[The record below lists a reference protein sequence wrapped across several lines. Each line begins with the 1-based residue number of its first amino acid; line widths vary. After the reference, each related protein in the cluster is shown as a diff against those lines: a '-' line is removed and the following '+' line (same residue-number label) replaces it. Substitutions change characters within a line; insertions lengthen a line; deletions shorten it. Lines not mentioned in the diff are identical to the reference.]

1 MSGTSL
7 KWIAVISMLIDHT
20 AEVLMNHN
28 AALTAPIWA
37 QIYVLMRGIGRIAFP
52 IYAFLLVEG
61 FLHTRDVKK
70 YLTRMFLFAVVSEV
84 PFDLAVFHTPFYWG
98 YQNVFFALFLGLL
111 ALAGIRWGASDG
123 LESSQLVQ
131 GQSAESRSAQDSV
144 MHGKKAAYQNGEM
157 FVGAGLWKQA
167 IALIL
172 CVGAAQLINCDY
184 GAFGVFFIVLLYM
197 TRFDPKTQTVL
208 GALSLIW
215 ERPGILAF
223 IPIRLYNGTRGRCGN
238 KYFFYAFYPAHLL
251 ALWCIGRV
259 AFKLF

>member
-1 MSGTSL
+1 MYSPKTPVQSSCMPPISQIEHATSDSPPPA
-7 KWIAVISMLIDHT
+7 IAPIIIASALIAIISMLIDHT

-28 AALTAPIWA
+28 AALTEPIWA

-70 YLTRMFLFAVVSEV
+70 YLTRMFLFAVVSEI

-98 YQNVFFALFLGLL
+98 YQNVFFTLFLGLL
-111 ALAGIRWGASDG
+111 ALAGIRWGEKD
-123 LESSQLVQ
+123 
-131 GQSAESRSAQDSV
+131 
-144 MHGKKAAYQNGEM
+144 
-157 FVGAGLWKQA
+157 GLWKQA
-167 IALIL
+167 LALIM

-197 TRFDPKTQTVL
+197 TRYDKKTQTVL
-208 GALSLIW
+208 GALSLVW
-215 ERPGILAF
+215 ELPGILAF
-223 IPIRLYNGTRGRCGN
+223 LPIRLYNGTRGRCGN

-251 ALWCIGRV
+251 ILWVIGRFV
-259 AFKLF
+259 LKLF

>member
-1 MSGTSL
+1 MSGTAL

-28 AALTAPIWA
+28 AALTEPIWA

-70 YLTRMFLFAVVSEV
+70 YLTRMFLFAVVSEI

-98 YQNVFFALFLGLL
+98 YQNVFFSLFLGLL
-111 ALAGIRWGASDG
+111 ALAGIRWGT
-123 LESSQLVQ
+123 
-131 GQSAESRSAQDSV
+131 
-144 MHGKKAAYQNGEM
+144 
-157 FVGAGLWKQA
+157 GLWKQA
-167 IALIL
+167 LALIM

-197 TRFDPKTQTVL
+197 TRYDKKTQTVL
-208 GALSLIW
+208 GALSLVW
-215 ERPGILAF
+215 ELPGILAF

-251 ALWCIGRV
+251 ILWMIGRFV
-259 AFKLF
+259 LKLF

>member
-1 MSGTSL
+1 MSGTAL

-28 AALTAPIWA
+28 AALTDPIWA

-70 YLTRMFLFAVVSEV
+70 YLTRMFLFAVVSEI

-98 YQNVFFALFLGLL
+98 YQNVFFTLFLGLL
-111 ALAGIRWGASDG
+111 ALAGIRWGT
-123 LESSQLVQ
+123 
-131 GQSAESRSAQDSV
+131 
-144 MHGKKAAYQNGEM
+144 
-157 FVGAGLWKQA
+157 GLWKQA
-167 IALIL
+167 LALIM

-197 TRFDPKTQTVL
+197 TRYDKKTQTVL
-208 GALSLIW
+208 GALSLVW
-215 ERPGILAF
+215 ELPGILAF

-251 ALWCIGRV
+251 ILWMIGRFV
-259 AFKLF
+259 LKLF

>member
-1 MSGTSL
+1 MSGTAL

-28 AALTAPIWA
+28 AALTEPIWA

-70 YLTRMFLFAVVSEV
+70 YLTRMFLFAVVSEI

-98 YQNVFFALFLGLL
+98 YQNVFFTLFLGLL
-111 ALAGIRWGASDG
+111 ALAGIRWGT
-123 LESSQLVQ
+123 
-131 GQSAESRSAQDSV
+131 
-144 MHGKKAAYQNGEM
+144 
-157 FVGAGLWKQA
+157 GLWKQA
-167 IALIL
+167 LALIM

-197 TRFDPKTQTVL
+197 TRYEKKTQTVL
-208 GALSLIW
+208 GALSLVW
-215 ERPGILAF
+215 ELPGILAF
-223 IPIRLYNGTRGRCGN
+223 LPIRLYNGTRGRCGN

-251 ALWCIGRV
+251 ILWMIGRFV
-259 AFKLF
+259 LKLF

>member
-1 MSGTSL
+1 MSGTTL

-20 AEVLMNHN
+20 AEVLINHN
-28 AALTAPIWA
+28 AALTDPIWA

-70 YLTRMFLFAVVSEV
+70 YLARMLTFAVVSEI

-98 YQNVFFALFLGLL
+98 YQNVFFTLFLGLL
-111 ALAGIRWGASDG
+111 ALAGIRWGT
-123 LESSQLVQ
+123 
-131 GQSAESRSAQDSV
+131 
-144 MHGKKAAYQNGEM
+144 
-157 FVGAGLWKQA
+157 GLWKQA
-167 IALIL
+167 LALIM

-197 TRFDPKTQTVL
+197 TRYDKKTQTVL
-208 GALSLIW
+208 GALSLVW
-215 ERPGILAF
+215 ELPGILAF

-251 ALWCIGRV
+251 ILWMIGRFV
-259 AFKLF
+259 LKLF

>member
-1 MSGTSL
+1 MSGTAL

-28 AALTAPIWA
+28 AALTEPIWA

-70 YLTRMFLFAVVSEV
+70 YLTRMFLFAVVSEI

-98 YQNVFFALFLGLL
+98 YQNVFFTLFLGLL
-111 ALAGIRWGASDG
+111 ALAGIRWGT
-123 LESSQLVQ
+123 
-131 GQSAESRSAQDSV
+131 
-144 MHGKKAAYQNGEM
+144 
-157 FVGAGLWKQA
+157 GLWKQA
-167 IALIL
+167 LALIM

-197 TRFDPKTQTVL
+197 TRYDKKTQTVL
-208 GALSLIW
+208 GALSLVW
-215 ERPGILAF
+215 ELPGILAF
-223 IPIRLYNGTRGRCGN
+223 LPIRLYNGTRGRCGN

-251 ALWCIGRV
+251 ILWMIGRFV
-259 AFKLF
+259 LKLF

>member
-28 AALTAPIWA
+28 AALTDPIWA

-70 YLTRMFLFAVVSEV
+70 YLTRMFLFAVVSEI

-98 YQNVFFALFLGLL
+98 YQNVFFTLFLGLL
-111 ALAGIRWGASDG
+111 ALAGIRWGAD
-123 LESSQLVQ
+123 
-131 GQSAESRSAQDSV
+131 
-144 MHGKKAAYQNGEM
+144 
-157 FVGAGLWKQA
+157 LWKQA
-167 IALIL
+167 VALIL
-172 CVGAAQLINCDY
+172 CVGAARLINCDY

-208 GALSLIW
+208 GAFSLVW
-215 ERPGILAF
+215 ELPGILTF

-251 ALWCIGRV
+251 ALWCIGRF

>member
-1 MSGTSL
+1 MSGTAL

-28 AALTAPIWA
+28 AALTEPIWA

-70 YLTRMFLFAVVSEV
+70 YLTRMFLFAVVSEI

-98 YQNVFFALFLGLL
+98 YQNVFFTLFLGLL
-111 ALAGIRWGASDG
+111 ALAGIRWGT
-123 LESSQLVQ
+123 
-131 GQSAESRSAQDSV
+131 
-144 MHGKKAAYQNGEM
+144 
-157 FVGAGLWKQA
+157 GLWKQA
-167 IALIL
+167 LALIM

-197 TRFDPKTQTVL
+197 TRYDKKTQTVL
-208 GALSLIW
+208 GALSLVW
-215 ERPGILAF
+215 ELPGILAF

-251 ALWCIGRV
+251 ILWMIGRFV
-259 AFKLF
+259 LKLF

>member
-1 MSGTSL
+1 MSGTAL

-28 AALTAPIWA
+28 AALTEPIWA

-70 YLTRMFLFAVVSEV
+70 YLTRMFLFAVVSEI

-98 YQNVFFALFLGLL
+98 YQNVFFTLFLGLL
-111 ALAGIRWGASDG
+111 ALAGIRWGT
-123 LESSQLVQ
+123 
-131 GQSAESRSAQDSV
+131 
-144 MHGKKAAYQNGEM
+144 
-157 FVGAGLWKQA
+157 GLWKRA
-167 IALIL
+167 LALIM

-197 TRFDPKTQTVL
+197 TRYEKKTQTVL
-208 GALSLIW
+208 GALSLVW
-215 ERPGILAF
+215 ELPGILAF

-251 ALWCIGRV
+251 ILWMIGRFV
-259 AFKLF
+259 LKLF